1 MDELLKPVLED
12 VYGVGSVQLC
22 SASLVN
28 PTLSVE
34 VVAIV
39 FASVTSLSV
48 RLFVDCYRLFLHLP
62 RVRA

>member
-22 SASLVN
+22 SASSVN

-34 VVAIV
+34 VVAIAL
-39 FASVTSLSV
+39 ASVTCLFV
-48 RLFVDCYRLFLHLP
+48 RLFVC
-62 RVRA
+62 

>member
-22 SASLVN
+22 SASSVN

-34 VVAIV
+34 VVI
-39 FASVTSLSV
+39 ASSLYNNSV
-48 RLFVDCYRLFLHLP
+48 E
-62 RVRA
+62 